1 MPIRYLNIN
10 SPIMPKPGIILVI
23 IHNNKNP
30 LIIMKPNMVDPLF
43 NSILTIYMFYIF
55 LFGMDSVGMG
65 DVI

>member
-1 MPIRYLNIN
+1 
-10 SPIMPKPGIILVI
+10 MPKPGIILVI